1 MDNVTIFRKDEFG
14 AVRAVTLEGE
24 PWFVAADVCRALGI
38 GNSRDATN
46 KLDDDEKMTVDLTD
60 SHSGKRGGAQMI
72 TAVNEPGLYALVL
85 SSRKP
90 EAKAFKRWITH
101 EVIPAIRKTGGY
113 IAGQETMDDDQL
125 LANALMVAQRKI
137 AERNKQ
143 LEAANEKI
151 KADAPKV
158 LFAET
163 VQKAEGD
170 ILVRQLARLM
180 NQRGYDVGERRLY
193 EILRRDGWVIKA
205 NAKDQN
211 APTQKSVD
219 MGLMR
224 VIERTVGSA
233 EKTFLS
239 TTTVITPKGQ
249 LYFLNKY
256 APERPERKIPPVQ
269 EAMTLC

>member
-1 MDNVTIFRKDEFG
+1 MDNVTIFRKEEFG

-38 GNSRDATN
+38 GDSRTATAR
-46 KLDDDEKMTVDLTD
+46 LDDDEKDAVLIRTLGGEQKMTII
-60 SHSGKRGGAQMI
+60 SES
-72 TAVNEPGLYALVL
+72 GLYALVL

-113 IAGQETMDDDQL
+113 IAAKPDETPEEIMARAL
-125 LANALMVAQRKI
+125 VVANETLARHKQ
-137 AERNKQ
+137 Q

-224 VIERTVGSA
+224 VIERTIGSA

-239 TTTVITPKGQ
+239 TTPVITPKGQ